1 MEKRCLLN
9 CTQDTISSCALG
21 VDAGSIRGEAD
32 KKFLAAVKDI
42 FNMKTHEAIL
52 SVLYLIPPV
61 RFALDRL
68 KVPLVKPRS
77 TKFFHSLLTQTL
89 RHRRETGERR
99 NDLIDLMVAATKEGE
114 VSGDPPTATSSDAKG
129 PKKANLDE
137 FLIVAT
143 AMVLLVAGYDTSGN
157 TLGMALWGVIQ

>member
-1 MEKRCLLN
+1 
-9 CTQDTISSCALG
+9 
-21 VDAGSIRGEAD
+21 
-32 KKFLAAVKDI
+32 
-42 FNMKTHEAIL
+42 MKTHEAIL

-77 TKFFHSLLTQTL
+77 TKYFHSLLTQTL

-99 NDLIDLMVAATKEGE
+99 NDLIDLMVAATEHEEEG
-114 VSGDPPTATSSDAKG
+114 DAAMSKDARS
-129 PKKANLDE
+129 PDNDEKKKAKLDE
-137 FLIVAT
+137 MAIVAT

-157 TLGMALWGVIQ
+157 TLGLALWGVTQ

>member
-1 MEKRCLLN
+1 MR
-9 CTQDTISSCALG
+9 
-21 VDAGSIRGEAD
+21 
-32 KKFLAAVKDI
+32 
-42 FNMKTHEAIL
+42 THEAIL

-99 NDLIDLMVAATKEGE
+99 NDLIDLMVAATGHEEG
-114 VSGDPPTATSSDAKG
+114 DAAMSKDARS
-129 PKKANLDE
+129 PNNDEKKAKLDE
-137 FLIVAT
+137 MAIVAT

-157 TLGMALWGVIQ
+157 TLGLALWGVIQ